1 MNRLRGL
8 IAASVRLVDALRP
21 VVGALDL
28 AGLSWRRLRAFQRGA
43 SCLAD
48 CGEGHTYG
56 PWCQLG
62 WPLPGPTWL
71 ITELADATM
80 PLPVGA
86 HRLSEEITRAI
97 HASLTQVGTSW
108 LEALEQVEP
117 TEGPVP
123 TPVDTEPTEGDRPA
137 GCQAAVCFGMEC
149 MTECT
154 SSHRF
159 QRYATQELKVE
170 EIEVEQAELNRLA
183 EHLAEHPAVDSVH
196 LIHHPACASLPDVE
210 GKAGPC
216 DCQGWSDVVQEPEQ

>member
-1 MNRLRGL
+1 MRRLFL
-8 IAASVRLVDALRP
+8 TAVRVLEALKP
-21 VVGALDL
+21 AIGALDL
-28 AGLSWRRLRAFQRGA
+28 AGLSWRQLRGFQRGA
-43 SCLAD
+43 ACLAD
-48 CGEGHTYG
+48 CREGHTYG

-80 PLPVGA
+80 PLPLGA
-86 HRLSEEITRAI
+86 KRLDDEVVRAI
-97 HASLTQVGTSW
+97 HASLTQVALTQVGTSW
-108 LEALEQVEP
+108 LEALEQIEP

-123 TPVDTEPTEGDRPA
+123 TPAVDTEGDRPA

-159 QRYATQELKVE
+159 QRYATQELRVE
-170 EIEVEQAELNRLA
+170 EIEVEEAELNRLA
-183 EHLAEHPAVDSVH
+183 EHLASHPAVESVQ
-196 LIHHPACASLPDVE
+196 LIHHPACASLPDTE

-216 DCQGWSDVVQEPEQ
+216 DCQGWSDVVQEPEP